1 QLLARVREV
10 DLAAFAHADVPF
22 ERLVEALQPARSLA
36 RHPLFQVMLALQN
49 NEQVPLDLPGLTTTP
64 YPVDAAAAKFDLTV
78 TVVERR
84 TATGEPDGLD
94 WSVEYATDLFDVAA
108 GQAVTDRLHRV
119 VLAVL
124 AEPHARLSAIDLT
137 HPAERLLLATF
148 TGTRRDAPRRT
159 LPHLFE
165 EQVRATPDATAVR
178 CADEQLTYR
187 QLDAAADRLAG
198 RLIDRGAGCD
208 RLVVI
213 ALPRSVDMLV
223 ALWGVLKAGAAYLPL
238 DLTLPAARVTALLD
252 EARPVCA
259 VTTATAAD
267 RLPDG
272 MPWLTVDTRTPALPD
287 EPTTS
292 PRDTGLLPDHLAYT
306 VFTSGSTGRPKAVA
320 VTHANVAALL
330 DWAVGELGR
339 DRFTAVLAT
348 TSLSFDV
355 SVFDTVLPLLAGGQV
370 RILPDVLALADTS
383 YPGSLLC
390 TVPSAMAALLARGVA
405 PRVGMLALAGEAL
418 PADLVRQLRRVAPGT
433 SVANIYGPTEATVYA
448 TAWHDDGRVLQ
459 SDPPIGRPLR
469 HTRAYVLDRWL
480 RPTPIGVAGD
490 LYLVGAGVARGYL
503 HRSSRSAES
512 FVACPFGD
520 GERMYRTG
528 DVVRWTADGHLEY
541 LGRTDDQVKVRG
553 FRVELG
559 EVAAVLR
566 SHADIADATATVRP
580 DAQAGHRLIAY
591 VAPRP
596 HTTLDTAAILA
607 WVAERLPA
615 YSVPAL
621 VVVAALPRTASGKVD
636 RAQLPAPQDPAAP
649 AGQRPRD
656 ETEAALCDL
665 IADLLE
671 RPTVGVDDDFF
682 QLGGHSLLAMR
693 LTGRIRAA
701 LGVDVGVRA
710 VFEAPT
716 VAQLVRLIRVA
727 DTAPRPPLVAR
738 PRPSR
743 LPVSSAQRRLWFL
756 HRLDGQSGVNNIGMA
771 VRLVGGLDVE
781 ALRTALRDVT
791 QRQESLRTV
800 FVEVDGEPC
809 QVVLDPDEVRL
820 DAPVVEAAPA
830 DLDAALAHIMTEPFD
845 LATDPPLR
853 VGLWRESPDVH
864 VLVLVLHHI
873 AADGWSLAPLAR
885 DVVSAYAARAAG
897 HPPRWQPLPV
907 QYADYALWQRDLLGG
922 DDPDGL
928 ASRQLA
934 FWTRTLDA
942 LPDTLPLP
950 ADRPRPAHASHRAGL
965 VEFVLEPSLVQ
976 AVRRLAQ
983 HADVSVFMVLH
994 AALVA
999 LLSRLGAGV
1008 DVPVGSPV
1016 AGRTDAAVD
1025 DVVGFFVNTVVL
1037 RADVSGDPT
1046 FAQLLARVREVD
1058 LAAFAHA
1065 DVPFERLVEALQP
1078 ARSLAR
1084 HPLFQVLLNLQNNV
1098 DAQVTLPAIDVS
1110 VQRLSGGV
1118 SPYDL
1123 KWSLGGQGAAGVA
1136 AGAMAGAL
1144 EYASDL
1150 FTPETA
1156 RALVSRY
1163 TRILTAAVTDP
1174 TRRIADLGL
1183 LDDSERQLTIT
1194 DWNDTGHPWQA
1205 GTLPALF
1212 AAQVARTPAAPAL
1225 TDAAGTLTYTQVDE
1239 QSNRLAH
1246 HLISLGV
1253 GPEDVVA
1260 VLLPRS
1266 ARLVTA
1272 VHAVTKTGAAYVAVE
1287 PGQPAQRLAGMLT
1300 DTGVRVVV
1308 TVAEAA
1314 GAVPPGRITVVLD
1327 DPATVVRLAGTVVR
1341 AVEDA
1346 DRSTSLLPEH
1356 PAYVM
1361 FTSGSTGRPK
1371 GVLVSHAS
1379 ITHLLAWLQASY
1391 PLGPGDRVLHKTPV
1405 GFTVSVW
1412 ELFWPLQVGA
1422 CTVVARPGG
1431 HRDLG
1436 YLTEVI
1442 QRERITAVHFVPTVL
1457 AALLDQ
1463 PDIAHCS
1470 CVRRLF
1476 VGGEGLTTALRDR
1489 ARDVLGAAVH
1499 YKYGSTEVTIDA
1511 GCWDDRE
1518 DPGAGSLLPLGRPIW
1533 NTRMYVLDARLRPVP
1548 PGVPGELYV
1557 VGRGLARG
1565 YVGRPGS
1572 TAERFIA
1579 DPYSSAGGRMYR
1591 TGDVVR
1597 WRADGNLEFVGRADA
1612 QLTLRGARIEPAEVE
1627 VALTRHPAVARAA
1640 VLIRPGAAGIA
1651 MLVGYVVPSDPDR
1664 GIDVAQVR
1672 RAAAA
1677 FLPEYMV
1684 PAAVIA
1690 VDTLPLTSNGKLDRA
1705 ALPPPSTGAQRSSA
1719 APATAMEEALCTLV
1733 AEVLDVAQ
1741 VGTDEDFF
1749 ALGGHSLLA
1758 TRLVNRVRSALG
1770 VELELKAIFDSP
1782 TVAGLAARLGDPHP
1796 GPRSAPRPASDD
1808 GNDRPLSF
1816 AQYRM
1821 WFLGKLETRPENYHI
1836 PVAMR
1841 LSGPLDHTALQHA
1854 VSDVV
1859 ARHETLRSI
1868 IVEQDGSPRLRVLT
1882 GPAALVRMS
1891 SATVSASDLP
1901 AELARVTAVP
1911 FDLSVAPPVRA
1922 HLCELGG
1929 DEYVLLVVVH
1939 HLAAD
1944 GWSLAPLARDLVTA
1958 YAAHAAGRPP
1968 SFAPLAMRYA
1978 DFVRW
1983 QRDLLG
1989 SEDDPGSVVNSQLAY
2004 WRAQLSDLPAELSLP
2019 TDRPR
2024 PKAPSHRGAS
2034 IEFDVPAPRY
2044 DRL

>member
-1 QLLARVREV
+1 
-10 DLAAFAHADVPF
+10 
-22 ERLVEALQPARSLA
+22 
-36 RHPLFQVMLALQN
+36 
-49 NEQVPLDLPGLTTTP
+49 
-64 YPVDAAAAKFDLTV
+64 
-78 TVVERR
+78 
-84 TATGEPDGLD
+84 
-94 WSVEYATDLFDVAA
+94 
-108 GQAVTDRLHRV
+108 
-119 VLAVL
+119 
-124 AEPHARLSAIDLT
+124 
-137 HPAERLLLATF
+137 
-148 TGTRRDAPRRT
+148 
-159 LPHLFE
+159 
-165 EQVRATPDATAVR
+165 
-178 CADEQLTYR
+178 
-187 QLDAAADRLAG
+187 
-198 RLIDRGAGCD
+198 
-208 RLVVI
+208 
-213 ALPRSVDMLV
+213 
-223 ALWGVLKAGAAYLPL
+223 
-238 DLTLPAARVTALLD
+238 
-252 EARPVCA
+252 
-259 VTTATAAD
+259 
-267 RLPDG
+267 
-272 MPWLTVDTRTPALPD
+272 
-287 EPTTS
+287 
-292 PRDTGLLPDHLAYT
+292 
-306 VFTSGSTGRPKAVA
+306 
-320 VTHANVAALL
+320 
-330 DWAVGELGR
+330 
-339 DRFTAVLAT
+339 
-348 TSLSFDV
+348 
-355 SVFDTVLPLLAGGQV
+355 
-370 RILPDVLALADTS
+370 
-383 YPGSLLC
+383 
-390 TVPSAMAALLARGVA
+390 
-405 PRVGMLALAGEAL
+405 
-418 PADLVRQLRRVAPGT
+418 
-433 SVANIYGPTEATVYA
+433 
-448 TAWHDDGRVLQ
+448 
-459 SDPPIGRPLR
+459 
-469 HTRAYVLDRWL
+469 
-480 RPTPIGVAGD
+480 
-490 LYLVGAGVARGYL
+490 
-503 HRSSRSAES
+503 
-512 FVACPFGD
+512 
-520 GERMYRTG
+520 
-528 DVVRWTADGHLEY
+528 
-541 LGRTDDQVKVRG
+541 
-553 FRVELG
+553 
-559 EVAAVLR
+559 
-566 SHADIADATATVRP
+566 
-580 DAQAGHRLIAY
+580 
-591 VAPRP
+591 
-596 HTTLDTAAILA
+596 
-607 WVAERLPA
+607 
-615 YSVPAL
+615 
-621 VVVAALPRTASGKVD
+621 
-636 RAQLPAPQDPAAP
+636 
-649 AGQRPRD
+649 
-656 ETEAALCDL
+656 
-665 IADLLE
+665 
-671 RPTVGVDDDFF
+671 
-682 QLGGHSLLAMR
+682 
-693 LTGRIRAA
+693 
-701 LGVDVGVRA
+701 
-710 VFEAPT
+710 
-716 VAQLVRLIRVA
+716 
-727 DTAPRPPLVAR
+727 
-738 PRPSR
+738 
-743 LPVSSAQRRLWFL
+743 
-756 HRLDGQSGVNNIGMA
+756 
-771 VRLVGGLDVE
+771 
-781 ALRTALRDVT
+781 
-791 QRQESLRTV
+791 
-800 FVEVDGEPC
+800 
-809 QVVLDPDEVRL
+809 
-820 DAPVVEAAPA
+820 
-830 DLDAALAHIMTEPFD
+830 
-845 LATDPPLR
+845 
-853 VGLWRESPDVH
+853 
-864 VLVLVLHHI
+864 
-873 AADGWSLAPLAR
+873 
-885 DVVSAYAARAAG
+885 
-897 HPPRWQPLPV
+897 
-907 QYADYALWQRDLLGG
+907 
-922 DDPDGL
+922 
-928 ASRQLA
+928 
-934 FWTRTLDA
+934 
-942 LPDTLPLP
+942 
-950 ADRPRPAHASHRAGL
+950 
-965 VEFVLEPSLVQ
+965 
-976 AVRRLAQ
+976 
-983 HADVSVFMVLH
+983 
-994 AALVA
+994 
-999 LLSRLGAGV
+999 AGV

-1346 DRSTSLLPEH
+1346 DRSTSLRPEH

-1371 GVLVSHAS
+1371 GVVVSHAS
-1379 ITHLLAWLQASY
+1379 ITHLLAWLQTSY

-1557 VGRGLARG
+1557 VGPGLARG

-1705 ALPPPSTGAQRSSA
+1705 ALPPPSTGAQRSFA

-1782 TVAGLAARLGDPHP
+1782 TVAGLAARLGNRHP
-1796 GPRSAPRPASDD
+1796 APRSAPRPASDD

-1868 IVEQDGSPRLRVLT
+1868 IVEQDGSPRQRVLT
-1882 GPAALVRMS
+1882 GPAAVVPMS
-1891 SATVSASDLP
+1891 SATVSASELP
-1901 AELARVTAVP
+1901 AELARITAGP
-1911 FDLSVAPPVRA
+1911 FDLSAAPPVRT

-1958 YAAHAAGRPP
+1958 YAARAAGQPP

-1978 DFVRW
+1978 DFVSW

-1989 SEDDPGSVVNSQLAY
+1989 SEDDPGSVVNSQLGY
-2004 WRAQLSDLPAELSLP
+2004 WRAQLSDLPAELPLP

-2044 DRL
+2044 DRLAAVAGETGTTAFMVLQAVLAALLTRLGAGTDIPIGTVVAGRRDEALEDIVGLFVNTLVLRTDTAGDPSLRQLLRRVAATDLDAYARQDVPFDRVVEALNPPRSAGRHPLFQIMLVLQNSPAPELSLPGLSVAIESVGTGAAKFDLQFAFVDAGPSVGLRGRLTYATDLIDNQTARDLAARFTRLLAAAVTQPDRPLSRLDILSENERRQLTVTPPRELTVTPPRAAPDGAATLGAAFAARVAADPRAPALTADATTLSYAELDARSNRLARHLIANGAGPERLVAVLLPRGESAVTAMLAIVKSGAAYLPVDPGDPAARIARTLGDAEPVLILTDGSTNELVPASQARINLEACADRINRLAAGPVRDDERRAAVTADNAAYVIYTSGSTGVPKGVVVTHRCLLRLLDVTRATFGFTEADTWTLFHSLAFDFSVWEMWGALL